1 MDIIAMGSLLCSTH
15 SPDFALHSC
24 AFQTPES
31 YICYSSC
38 VYAPKMMILGLLCRI
53 LMSHTIYDPTM
64 SFAEWLQ
71 GKRLQ
76 LVYFRRVRK
85 RAPILS
91 VCRRGCHGCVS
102 PPNPGVFGAP
112 GSGKRRARDAE
123 DAQGIRLHLSEI

>member
-1 MDIIAMGSLLCSTH
+1 MDIIAMRSLLCSTH

-38 VYAPKMMILGLLCRI
+38 VYPPKILILGLLCRNS
-53 LMSHTIYDPTM
+53 MCHMIYDPTM

-76 LVYFRRVRK
+76 LVYFRRIGR
-85 RAPILS
+85 RAPMLTI
-91 VCRRGCHGCVS
+91 CRRGCHGCIS
-102 PPNPGVFGAP
+102 QPNPGVFGAP
-112 GSGKRRARDAE
+112 GSGERRARDAQDVQE
-123 DAQGIRLHLSEI
+123 IRLHLSEI